1 MVLSLLSMALM
12 TTSGGLLAERT
23 PVAGMLMGRNLEIA
37 AAGLE
42 GMSLSELDAE
52 RTRLTSDM
60 PSPVLGIVLLSVG
73 GGVLLTGLVIVGI
86 ATDLATLAVGLIV
99 MAASVPLLIIGPIL
113 LASAL
118 RQRRTN
124 ETRLRLVNQQMREL
138 ERGGQNTGPGSN
150 ETPPPP
156 PMRPPDVWMIPTAV
170 PQVLVA
176 TF

>member
-1 MVLSLLSMALM
+1 MVLSLLSVALM

-42 GMSLSELDAE
+42 GMSLNELTIE
-52 RTRLTSDM
+52 RTRLVSEM

-73 GGVLLTGLVIVGI
+73 GGVLLTGLVIAGI

-99 MAASVPLLIIGPIL
+99 MAVSVPLLIIGPIL

-124 ETRLRLVNQQMREL
+124 ETRLRRCASSSGAA
-138 ERGGQNTGPGSN
+138 R
-150 ETPPPP
+150 TPD
-156 PMRPPDVWMIPTAV
+156 RPTTRHRRLLPCARPTCG
-170 PQVLVA
+170 
-176 TF
+176 